1 MPALSTQTGFT
12 QEAFKAFLRSRRE
25 PAWLTEQRRE
35 SWQTFERLDWPA
47 RNDEE
52 WIRTDIRLFKLNQ
65 FSPPLDQNPAVDATQ
80 PLLIEFYA
88 DSCGTCKQLTPTIHK
103 VQEQYKGK
111 ATFVMVDVYS
121 KQSFVADL
129 FKIDVIP
136 TLYLFDPKHMQKI
149 EIPSKY
155 LYNETDLSKG
165 IDRGL
170 SQLNTCVANK
180 NALAICRK

>member
-1 MPALSTQTGFT
+1 MYKKSFFLAVLTVISVGLVITASGYISHWTGGGTVPSHFDSGLTVEQATQ
-12 QEAFKAFLRSRRE
+12 KS
-25 PAWLTEQRRE
+25 
-35 SWQTFERLDWPA
+35 
-47 RNDEE
+47 
-52 WIRTDIRLFKLNQ
+52 
-65 FSPPLDQNPAVDATQ
+65 TQ

-155 LYNETDLSKG
+155 LYSETDLSKG
-165 IDRGL
+165 IERGL
-170 SQLNTCVANK
+170 GQLQTCVANK
-180 NALAICRK
+180 KALAICKK